1 MYAKGPPKV
10 KEVIRP
16 ERVKANKSSL
26 ASNDLLGG
34 QSVSLAATVQI
45 DLHMS
50 PVSSA
55 DQGCYDLRVWLNKRK
70 EWGDLYSGRF
80 QSQNSHHGRFV
91 QDKSWFIKHE
101 TFTKMFVL
109 WAGDHTFPS

>member
-34 QSVSLAATVQI
+34 QSVSLAATVQV
-45 DLHMS
+45 DLHVS
-50 PVSSA
+50 PVSRA
-55 DQGCYDLRVWLNKRK
+55 DQGCYALRVYLRVWLNKMK

-80 QSQNSHHGRFV
+80 QVTKQS
-91 QDKSWFIKHE
+91 SWRIC
-101 TFTKMFVL
+101 
-109 WAGDHTFPS
+109 PR